1 MIKTKK
7 ISSGDLVSYY
17 IDDVSISNYSHLNIG
32 NEIKNNPTMRPCF
45 RLFLLNSDESIKNE
59 IPQEDIIVGAN
70 YSENYQNGQR
80 RSLSFSLVNIAKKYT
95 PSINGLWAG
104 TKFRLE
110 VGLEIGGARIWFPKG
125 IFVITRISTT
135 YQQGIETVSIE
146 TGDKF
151 AVLEGKNGTL
161 DTSYSIPVGMDIYEA
176 ITDTLKLSK
185 GNGEYFDSAV
195 IIYDNAFKNKTVQ
208 ATIKKESG
216 NTVGSIILDLATQLN
231 AEVFYNILGQLTF
244 VPINDITNDVDKPVL
259 FEYEDDIESLDLD
272 FDITSIVNKVVV
284 VGSTDNGNYV
294 RAEAVNSNPASPLC
308 YQRIGYRLGQII
320 TDTNIKSDY
329 LAQDRADYELR
340 QNLILKSS
348 CSMNARFNPLL
359 MVNNLITITNDYY
372 GLNQARFLIQG
383 ISFSLDFSGT
393 TSLTISNVENFSF
406 LTGGR

>member
-1 MIKTKK
+1 M
-7 ISSGDLVSYY
+7 
-17 IDDVSISNYSHLNIG
+17 
-32 NEIKNNPTMRPCF
+32 
-45 RLFLLNSDESIKNE
+45 
-59 IPQEDIIVGAN
+59 
-70 YSENYQNGQR
+70 
-80 RSLSFSLVNIAKKYT
+80 
-95 PSINGLWAG
+95 
-104 TKFRLE
+104 
-110 VGLEIGGARIWFPKG
+110 
-125 IFVITRISTT
+125 
-135 YQQGIETVSIE
+135 
-146 TGDKF
+146 
-151 AVLEGKNGTL
+151 
-161 DTSYSIPVGMDIYEA
+161 
-176 ITDTLKLSK
+176 
-185 GNGEYFDSAV
+185 
-195 IIYDNAFKNKTVQ
+195 
-208 ATIKKESG
+208 
-216 NTVGSIILDLATQLN
+216 
-231 AEVFYNILGQLTF
+231 
-244 VPINDITNDVDKPVL
+244 L

-393 TSLTISNVENFSF
+393 MSLTISNVENFSF